1 MRSNEAKTPAT
12 TEIIS
17 AEEARDLSQAANRER
32 PQAEA
37 DTLAASALHWAMR
50 NAEGQTASRIRTY
63 ATYGKT
69 SLHLK
74 FAPAEDDGAG
84 EGNAFYNDLKAN
96 SNVPVADAI
105 SDIIH
110 GRPQSLISPI
120 QEMRLINEYNAKLV
134 AFLRKLRRLGYDV
147 KAGEEVAVQGSHDNS
162 TIAPSAGSSHVSVAQ
177 DPFSSAS
184 LPSSSRCI

>member
-1 MRSNEAKTPAT
+1 MEFDMEQNPDKVPPAT
-12 TEIIS
+12 TELIS
-17 AEEARDLSQAANRER
+17 AKEAHGLSEAATKGK

-37 DTLAASALHWAMR
+37 DTLSASALRWAIR

-63 ATYGKT
+63 AKYGKT

-84 EGNAFYNDLKAN
+84 EGNSFYSDLKAN

-110 GRPQSLISPI
+110 GRPQELISPI
-120 QEMRLINEYNAKLV
+120 QEMRLLNEYNAKVV

-147 KAGEEVAVQGSHDNS
+147 QAGEEVAAQGAHDNS
-162 TIAPSAGSSHVSVAQ
+162 TIKISW
-177 DPFSSAS
+177 
-184 LPSSSRCI
+184 